1 MFALLVSMSIFGFVM
16 TDIGNDNPAWE
27 YIGEVPCTSGEKNSG
42 FAFTIDKKIYFKQ
55 KNIDGSIG
63 SICEY

>member
-1 MFALLVSMSIFGFVM
+1 MFTLLVSMSIFGFVM
-16 TDIGNDNPAWE
+16 TDIGNDNPDWE

-42 FAFTIDKKIYFKQ
+42 FAFTIGKNIYFKQ

>member
-1 MFALLVSMSIFGFVM
+1 MFTLLVSMSIFGFVM
-16 TDIGNDNPAWE
+16 TDIGNDNPNWE
-27 YIGEVPCTSGEKNSG
+27 YIGEMPCASGEKNSG
-42 FAFTIDKKIYFKQ
+42 FSFTIGKKIYFKQ